1 MYLRHYR
8 EQLRQIREASLRAEE
23 EQRQRKASQSA
34 APTYKPL
41 DQQIEELM
49 RSLPPAQRNR
59 PWSMDELV
67 LRLQGRYRPHPH
79 ARDVGQALRKL
90 DWTYYRD
97 WTKAGMGRRLW
108 RPRGPINTL
117 FYAKS

>member
-34 APTYKPL
+34 LPTYKPL

-49 RSLPPAQRNR
+49 RSLPPAQRDR
-59 PWSMDELV
+59 AWSMDELV
-67 LRLQGRYRPHPH
+67 LRLQGRYRAHPH
-79 ARDVGQALRKL
+79 AKDVGAALRRL
-90 DWTYYRD
+90 GWQRVRD
-97 WTKAGMGRRLW
+97 WTSTGGGRRLW
-108 RPRGPINTL
+108 LI
-117 FYAKS
+117 A

>member
-23 EQRQRKASQSA
+23 EQRKAGQSA
-34 APTYKPL
+34 LPIYKPL

-49 RSLPPAQRNR
+49 RSLPPAQRDR

-67 LRLQGRYRPHPH
+67 IRLKGRYRRHPH
-79 ARDVGQALRKL
+79 AKDVGAALRRL
-90 DWTYYRD
+90 GWQQRRD
-97 WTKAGMGRRLW
+97 WSVEGAGRRIW
-108 RPRGPINTL
+108 AYFVGPL
-117 FYAKS
+117 

>member
-23 EQRQRKASQSA
+23 EQRQRKASQRA

-49 RSLPPAQRNR
+49 RSLPPAQRDR

-79 ARDVGQALRKL
+79 PKDVGTALRRL
-90 DWTYYRD
+90 GWQRVRD
-97 WTKAGMGRRLW
+97 WSAVGCGMRVWTRSENHG
-108 RPRGPINTL
+108 
-117 FYAKS
+117 S